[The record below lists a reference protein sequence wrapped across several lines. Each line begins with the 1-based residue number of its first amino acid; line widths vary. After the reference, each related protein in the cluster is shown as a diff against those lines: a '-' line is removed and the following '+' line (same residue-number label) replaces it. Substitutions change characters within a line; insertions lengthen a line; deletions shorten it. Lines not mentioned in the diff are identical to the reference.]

1 MFPGDSDGKESAC
14 NGGDPDSIPGLGRP
28 PGGGHGNPL
37 QYSCPENAHGQRSL
51 EGHSPWGRRVGHDW
65 ATGPESL
72 WREKHCSCE
81 RGDLPGGA
89 ASGKVLL
96 GVWGG
101 RAPGPFPCPV
111 SAAPEKGPRGALR
124 FDVCNWKGG
133 HPSPSGPGAWQPQP
147 RGWPLPWTW
156 AWDQEG
162 SSLAHGR
169 QEPRRSGLDCSP
181 LWASRLLDLLTAA
194 AFRAG
199 PPGSPGLCQRWADAG
214 GVEARPSC
222 LRLGQLWAAGLA
234 PETTP
239 GCTFAAA
246 PRPRVPLYRGPRA
259 SSGRVS
265 WEAGL
270 CQAIPRWQATLPL
283 LPEGTGLSSKGLLET
298 PRSPGCDHRALPACS
313 VGRPDGASSLPPR
326 GTERPSPPSQ
336 PGGPWAL
343 GRQPDPGITD
353 PWQQAWRT
361 LPDSRETEVW
371 APPDY

>member
-1 MFPGDSDGKESAC
+1 MATHS
-14 NGGDPDSIPGLGRP
+14 SILVRRMPMDRGAWRATV
-28 PGGGHGNPL
+28 HGAAELDTTERLAP
-37 QYSCPENAHGQRSL
+37 
-51 EGHSPWGRRVGHDW
+51 
-65 ATGPESL
+65 TSL

-147 RGWPLPWTW
+147 RGWPLPWTR

-199 PPGSPGLCQRWADAG
+199 PPGSPGPVPKMSRRRGRGSPSVLPQAG
-214 GVEARPSC
+214 AALSGWPGPQDHARLHLRCSSPSPGTSVQGAS
-222 LRLGQLWAAGLA
+222 GQLWQSLLGSRAVPGHPPLAGHPA
-234 PETTP
+234 P
-239 GCTFAAA
+239 
-246 PRPRVPLYRGPRA
+246 
-259 SSGRVS
+259 
-265 WEAGL
+265 
-270 CQAIPRWQATLPL
+270 
-283 LPEGTGLSSKGLLET
+283 
-298 PRSPGCDHRALPACS
+298 
-313 VGRPDGASSLPPR
+313 PPR
-326 GTERPSPPSQ
+326 GHPPVQ
-336 PGGPWAL
+336 QGAPG
-343 GRQPDPGITD
+343 DP
-353 PWQQAWRT
+353 T
-361 LPDSRETEVW
+361 LPWV
-371 APPDY
+371 